1 MFEGKV
7 FSRNECN
14 FNKENVKNFALT
26 LNNYDSQPENSSDGN
41 LCPESIV
48 VASLKNLTIVP
59 VYPRV

>member
-14 FNKENVKNFALT
+14 LNKENVKNFALT
-26 LNNYDSQPENSSDGN
+26 LNNHDSQPENSSDGN